1 MSLRISPTEAVS
13 RGMIT
18 QEQADQIDRAGKGRP
33 TLESL
38 GLDRREPVRNK
49 VKPPP
54 AAAQLAALSKETNE
68 YPQRKLY
75 EALCKELP
83 GIPVWEKE
91 GLIPGRRYRADI
103 YLPPSSIVIEFDG
116 YKFHSSLSA
125 FQSDRLRSNLFTLH
139 GYRMIH
145 TFAKQVLDDKQLGEL
160 VELIVQAHNT
170 PVTNS
175 R

>member
-18 QEQADQIDRAGKGRP
+18 QEQANQIDQVGKRHR

-38 GLDRREPVRNK
+38 GLAKKEPARQK
-49 VKPPP
+49 GKLPP
-54 AAAQLAALSKETNE
+54 AAVQLAALSKETNE
-68 YPQRKLY
+68 YPQRRLY
-75 EALCKELP
+75 DALCKALP
-83 GIPVWEKE
+83 GVPVWEKT
-91 GLIPGRRYRADI
+91 GLIPGRKYRADI

-116 YKFHSSLSA
+116 YQFHSSLSA

-145 TFAKQVLDDKQLGEL
+145 TFAKQVLDDEQLREL

>member
-1 MSLRISPTEAVS
+1 VSLRISPTEAVS
-13 RGMIT
+13 RGLIT
-18 QEQADQIDRAGKGRP
+18 QEQANQIDQVGKGRP
-33 TLESL
+33 TFESL
-38 GLDRREPVRNK
+38 GLAKKEPARPK
-49 VKPPP
+49 VKVPP

-75 EALCKELP
+75 DALCKELP
-83 GIPVWEKE
+83 GVPEWEKT
-91 GLIPGRRYRADI
+91 GLIPGRKYRADI

-116 YKFHSSLSA
+116 YQFHSSLSA

-145 TFAKQVLDDKQLGEL
+145 TFAKQVLDDEKLREL
-160 VELIVQAHNT
+160 VELIVQAHYT
-170 PVTNS
+170 PVMNS

>member
-1 MSLRISPTEAVS
+1 MSLRFSTTEAVS

-18 QEQADQIDRAGKGRP
+18 QEQADQIDLAGKGRP

-38 GLDRREPVRNK
+38 GLAKKEPVRQK
-49 VKPPP
+49 VSTPP

-75 EALCKELP
+75 DALCRELP
-83 GIPVWEKE
+83 GIPVWEMK
-91 GLIPGRRYRADI
+91 GLIPGRKYRADI

-116 YKFHSSLSA
+116 YQFHSSLSA

-145 TFAKQVLDDKQLGEL
+145 TFAKQVLDDEQLREL
-160 VELIVQAHNT
+160 VELIVLAHNT